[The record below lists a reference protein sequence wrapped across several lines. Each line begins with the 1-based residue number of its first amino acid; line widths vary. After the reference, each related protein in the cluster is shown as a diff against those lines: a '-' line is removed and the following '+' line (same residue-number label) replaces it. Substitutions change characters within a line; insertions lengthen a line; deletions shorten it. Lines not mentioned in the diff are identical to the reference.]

1 MVHSHSCLYA
11 EKNSVA
17 YIFPIA
23 KLFPFVWENDF
34 VLTLTLTRRAGLSLY
49 RKGAATGWMSP

>member
-23 KLFPFVWENDF
+23 KLFPFVWKNDF
-34 VLTLTLTRRAGLSLY
+34 VLTPTRRAGLSLY
-49 RKGAATGWMSP
+49 KKGAATGWMSP

>member
-23 KLFPFVWENDF
+23 KLFPFLWENNF
-34 VLTLTLTRRAGLSLY
+34 VLTLTRLGGLSLY
-49 RKGAATGWMSP
+49 RKGAATG

>member
-23 KLFPFVWENDF
+23 KLFLFVWENDF
-34 VLTLTLTRRAGLSLY
+34 VLTLTRRAGLSLY
-49 RKGAATGWMSP
+49 RKEAATGWMSP

>member
-34 VLTLTLTRRAGLSLY
+34 VLTLTRLGGLSLY
-49 RKGAATGWMSP
+49 RKGAETGWMSP

>member
-1 MVHSHSCLYA
+1 MVHSHSCFYA
-11 EKNSVA
+11 EKNCAA

-23 KLFPFVWENDF
+23 KLFPFLWENNF
-34 VLTLTLTRRAGLSLY
+34 VLTLTRRGGLSLY

>member
-23 KLFPFVWENDF
+23 KPFPFVWENDF
-34 VLTLTLTRRAGLSLY
+34 VLTLTRRGGLSLY

>member
-23 KLFPFVWENDF
+23 KLFPFVWENNF
-34 VLTLTLTRRAGLSLY
+34 VLTLTRLGGLSLY
-49 RKGAATGWMSP
+49 RKGAATRWMSP

>member
-34 VLTLTLTRRAGLSLY
+34 VLTLTRRAGLSLY
-49 RKGAATGWMSP
+49 RKEAATGWMSP

>member
-23 KLFPFVWENDF
+23 KPFPFVWENDF
-34 VLTLTLTRRAGLSLY
+34 VLTLTRHAALSLY
-49 RKGAATGWMSP
+49 RKGAATRWMSP

>member
-1 MVHSHSCLYA
+1 MIHSHSCLYA

-23 KLFPFVWENDF
+23 KLFLFVWENDF
-34 VLTLTLTRRAGLSLY
+34 VLTLTRRAGLSLY